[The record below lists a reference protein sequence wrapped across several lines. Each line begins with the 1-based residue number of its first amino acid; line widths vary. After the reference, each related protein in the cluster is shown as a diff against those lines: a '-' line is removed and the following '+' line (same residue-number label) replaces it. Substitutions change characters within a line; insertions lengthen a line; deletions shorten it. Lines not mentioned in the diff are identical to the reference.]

1 MLARRLLTLLRCW
14 IHRVAPLLANALA
27 ATTLLSL
34 ATTVHAEKSTF
45 SLFIGQWNAPLNTV
59 SVKVMQGDAHVGT
72 CNYATAQR
80 GTYPLMKPSHVQS
93 EMAWCNYALEIGQP
107 HQLVVTGNLT
117 TWYCPPGQPGF
128 CLANQHFTPGHTP
141 THAVMV
147 FKGGNPLVEYTLYL
161 KTDPK
166 LTGDNGAVVLMQ
178 FFRNMGQCGGAGGG
192 GTMLNG
198 YHVCKYQ
205 LEPGKQYA
213 VDALK
218 PMVAAKTVSCGGPAP
233 MGKCYGAPSFTPDG
247 EGFSVVTLAKKA

>member
-1 MLARRLLTLLRCW
+1 MLANYFLIVLRGIRRVTAR
-14 IHRVAPLLANALA
+14 RARFPLA
-27 ATTLLSL
+27 ASLLVL
-34 ATTVHAEKSTF
+34 ASVAHAEKSTF

-59 SVKVMQGDAHVGT
+59 SVKVMQGDTHIGT
-72 CNYATAQR
+72 CNYATAQK
-80 GTYPLMKPSHVQS
+80 GNYPLMKPSNVQS

-128 CLANQHFTPGHTP
+128 CLANHNFTPGHTP

-147 FKGGNPLVEYTLYL
+147 FKGGNPLIEYTLYL
-161 KTDPK
+161 KADPK

-178 FFRNMGQCGGAGGG
+178 FFKNMGQCGGANSGGI
-192 GTMLNG
+192 TLNG

-205 LEPGKQYA
+205 LEAGKQFA

-218 PMVAAKTVSCGGPAP
+218 PMVASKTFTCGGPAP
-233 MGKCYGAPSFTPDG
+233 IGKCYGSAAFTPDV
-247 EGFSVVTLAKKA
+247 EGYGVVTLGKKP